1 MCVCVCTC
9 MHTCKE
15 TEIGWLVD
23 YKDLAHVIMGTDRS
37 QDLQLAGRRPR
48 VADGIS
54 YSLKV
59 GRLSD
64 ARKPVFEFE
73 SKRKKK
79 VKSHLEGSQGE
90 GDRSY

>member
-37 QDLQLAGRRPR
+37 QDLQLA
-48 VADGIS
+48 A
-54 YSLKV
+54 
-59 GRLSD
+59 
-64 ARKPVFEFE
+64 
-73 SKRKKK
+73 
-79 VKSHLEGSQGE
+79 
-90 GDRSY
+90 GDPGLLMV

>member
-1 MCVCVCTC
+1 MFVCAHACT
-9 MHTCKE
+9 HVKRQ
-15 TEIGWLVD
+15 IGWLVD
-23 YKDLAHVIMGTDRS
+23 YKDLAHVIVGTDRS

-64 ARKPVFEFE
+64 ARKPVF
-73 SKRKKK
+73 
-79 VKSHLEGSQGE
+79 
-90 GDRSY
+90 